1 MFNYQQFAYYGYKL
15 NRWTQSTGETQV
27 KSKVSDHIA
36 EFNNKGWGILLDLPN
51 WFLYNVWIC

>member
-1 MFNYQQFAYYGYKL
+1 MFNYQQFAYYGYKS

-51 WFLYNVWIC
+51 WFLYNV